1 MAFKGDNGSNLPRPE
16 DVKRCKFGGDN
27 NRRATGGCGKNV
39 VKTGQMVRSKSQGT
53 SWHIWYHFDY
63 CIDHWDLQE
72 EYKNQIVPTLEVG

>member
-1 MAFKGDNGSNLPRPE
+1 MAFAGDNGSNLPRPE

-63 CIDHWDLQE
+63 CKDHWDLQE
-72 EYKNQIVPTLEVG
+72 KYKDQIVPTLEVA